1 MRDLIPLNVPTDGVV
16 LAVEDVVVKNREG
29 SYGTGRLF
37 ITEENVRWI
46 TSELRGFVLS
56 YFEISLH
63 AVSKDV
69 TNFPEECIYLMLDA
83 GKEES
88 EEDSEPEENGLDAEM
103 NGGTHAPEKELYF
116 IPNDKSMLDS
126 IFTAM
131 AHCQSL
137 HPDPE
142 DVGSDDDAM
151 HDEEESGMG
160 EGGGGGDLTYD
171 YGRGDERYGS
181 DNDEDHLPDNAHH
194 FGSGDH

>member
-1 MRDLIPLNVPTDGVV
+1 M
-16 LAVEDVVVKNREG
+16 
-29 SYGTGRLF
+29 
-37 ITEENVRWI
+37 
-46 TSELRGFVLS
+46 LS

-69 TNFPEECIYLMLDA
+69 ANFPEECIYLMLDA

-103 NGGTHAPEKELYF
+103 NGGTHVPEKELYF
-116 IPNDKSMLDS
+116 IPNDKSKLDS

-160 EGGGGGDLTYD
+160 EGGGGGDLAYD
-171 YGRGDERYGS
+171 YGGETRGTEAITTKTISQTTLTILAVATIRDFSVTELFLHSSHY
-181 DNDEDHLPDNAHH
+181 LPRLLCYICRMNNEAYN
-194 FGSGDH
+194 FLMEFYCLY